1 MSQPSD
7 VNCHY
12 TLYIIHYTLYTIL
25 TILHLKSVFLLWKW
39 NMFGH
44 NKKRNKIIES
54 LLRCLAALGQMDGD
68 PGAEQLECPGDDK
81 ETQKRGPG
89 RPRSEKYTEVISRTS
104 HETYASYR
112 KALQKQYENNWT
124 LAIDIFFGEPA
135 FILYILWAILYIY
148 ICGYG
153 SRGRITHL
161 WPVTQH
167 RYITMSLG
175 QEQVAKSEPTK
186 AKERNENP
194 NRRSQQLLKPLHLSM
209 RHLRSLRHLR
219 SFRHLRG
226 LRSLG
231 SGNDAWI
238 RN

>member
-1 MSQPSD
+1 MCCIAYALVWSLQIHQTKQCLFPMSQPSD

-12 TLYIIHYTLYTIL
+12 TLYIIHYIL

-54 LLRCLAALGQMDGD
+54 FLRCLAALGQMDGD

-124 LAIDIFFGEPA
+124 LAIDIFFWWA
-135 FILYILWAILYIY
+135 SFYIIYFVSHPLYIY
-148 ICGYG
+148 IHIYIYIYVVMVPEEGSPICG
-153 SRGRITHL
+153 L
-161 WPVTQH
+161 WHNIAT
-167 RYITMSLG
+167 SLC
-175 QEQVAKSEPTK
+175 
-186 AKERNENP
+186 
-194 NRRSQQLLKPLHLSM
+194 H
-209 RHLRSLRHLR
+209 
-219 SFRHLRG
+219 
-226 LRSLG
+226 
-231 SGNDAWI
+231 
-238 RN
+238 

>member
-1 MSQPSD
+1 MCCIAYALVWSLQIHQTKQCLFPMSQPSD

-124 LAIDIFFGEPA
+124 LAIDIFLVSQLLYYIFCEPS
-135 FILYILWAILYIY
+135 FIYIY
-148 ICGYG
+148 VVMVPEEGSPICG
-153 SRGRITHL
+153 L
-161 WPVTQH
+161 WHNIAT
-167 RYITMSLG
+167 SLC
-175 QEQVAKSEPTK
+175 
-186 AKERNENP
+186 
-194 NRRSQQLLKPLHLSM
+194 H
-209 RHLRSLRHLR
+209 
-219 SFRHLRG
+219 
-226 LRSLG
+226 
-231 SGNDAWI
+231 
-238 RN
+238 